1 GVRKGAPYFLQV
13 AERLSKRMT
22 FAMVGGLRVSAT
34 SAGKPSRHVTLT
46 GHVSRQEA
54 QEWMRRFD
62 VLLFPST
69 CEGCAGVAQE
79 ALAYGV
85 PVLTSP
91 NSGST
96 VRDGVEG
103 YVLPYDDID
112 NFVQRLEELD
122 DDRSL
127 LERMSRAAQLR
138 AA

>member
-1 GVRKGAPYFLQV
+1 
-13 AERLSKRMT
+13 
-22 FAMVGGLRVSAT
+22 
-34 SAGKPSRHVTLT
+34 
-46 GHVSRQEA
+46 
-54 QEWMRRFD
+54 MRRFD

-138 AA
+138 AAEHELAPYGQRLCGTLSSLLGPRV